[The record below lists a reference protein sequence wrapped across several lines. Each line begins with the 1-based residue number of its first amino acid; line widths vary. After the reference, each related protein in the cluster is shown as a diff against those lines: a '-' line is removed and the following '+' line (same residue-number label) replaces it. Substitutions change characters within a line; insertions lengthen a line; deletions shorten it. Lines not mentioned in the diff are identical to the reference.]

1 MACILKTAVGQ
12 VPFECKG
19 RGYRVIADPRA
30 GTHLQELQQNEDRT
44 ITFTDL
50 HYYPDYEINAIAYH
64 PTQNVIYG
72 IIQNQPYRLCRID
85 AEFNLD
91 ILQTLPLPTDLVFVS
106 GDISPDERFLVLS
119 GFGPTRGENIFALVD
134 VQNES
139 YSTEILPIRTNNPDE
154 PTVYCADIAFHPTSG
169 KLFGYDFR
177 NNRLVTLD
185 INNRI
190 IDNTTYP
197 VTNDDPGNVPSIF
210 FNDQGE
216 LYGIGNTTLDSQL
229 NRTYY
234 QFDLSNGQ
242 NIVLEELEIE
252 RNQDACSCPYR
263 IELLNEVRQR
273 NNAPCTE
280 LAFEMT
286 LINRTDIEQ
295 FDLTLIDT
303 FPEGVVIKDI
313 DPLPFSGTIESAVGS
328 NILSLSKIH
337 LPIGTFSFEIIFDI
351 QEDVEF
357 GTYMNQA
364 FLTGLRLED
373 FELES
378 VVSDDPVTTA
388 NDDATLFSI
397 NGLSDPC
404 EDQFFGI
411 GKGGQTTLH
420 AGIYGAKSYEWST
433 GENTTEITV
442 FNEGD
447 YQITITTE
455 CDQITAT
462 ATVELDEIGLNLG
475 DDQIIE
481 SGAVIVLE
489 PQYTSTSPINS
500 FSWSSSDQEALDCP
514 SCEKPSIQPSED
526 TDIELTI
533 DNMTGCEKTD
543 GFNLD
548 VTDVTFFEPNIFT
561 PNNDNR
567 NDFFFLQGNL
577 NYDLALFQ
585 IYDAWG
591 GMLYQKKNIVA
602 NREQDGWDGTTN
614 GHNCSPGVYL
624 WTAVVKFKNGQERVI
639 RGDITLIR

>member
-1 MACILKTAVGQ
+1 MAQ
-12 VPFECKG
+12 VPFECNG
-19 RGYRVIADPRA
+19 RGYRVLADPRG
-30 GTHLQELQQNEDRT
+30 GTHLQGIQQNESDNT
-44 ITFTDL
+44 ITFNEL
-50 HYYPDYEINAIAYH
+50 HFYPEYEINAIAYH

-72 IIQNQPYRLCRID
+72 IIQDLPYRLCRID
-85 AEFNLD
+85 ADFNLD
-91 ILQTLPLPTDLVFVS
+91 ILHTLPLPSDLAFVS

-134 VQNES
+134 VQNET
-139 YSTEILPIRTNNPDE
+139 YETEILPIRTSNPDE
-154 PTVYCADIAFHPTSG
+154 PTIYCADIAFHPTSG
-169 KLFGYDFR
+169 DLFGYDFR

-216 LYGIGNTTLDSQL
+216 LFGIGNTTLDSQL

-242 NIVLEELEIE
+242 NIILEELDIE

-295 FDLTLIDT
+295 FDLTLTDT
-303 FPEGVVIKDI
+303 FPKGVIIKGI
-313 DPLPFSGTIESAVGS
+313 DPLPFSGTIESGVGS
-328 NILSLSKIH
+328 NVLSLTNVY
-337 LPIGTFSFEIIFDI
+337 LPIGTFSFKIVLDI
-351 QEDVEF
+351 QEQVEF
-357 GTYMNQA
+357 GTFMNQA
-364 FLTGLRLED
+364 HLRGLRLED
-373 FELES
+373 FDLES

-388 NDDATLFSI
+388 SDDATLFTI
-397 NGLSDPC
+397 DGLTDPFK
-404 EDQFFGI
+404 DQFFGI
-411 GKGGQTTLH
+411 CKGGQATLH

-433 GENTTEITV
+433 GENTPEITV
-442 FNEGD
+442 YDEGS
-447 YQITITTE
+447 YQITISTE

-462 ATVELDEIGLNLG
+462 ATIELDEIILNVG

-481 SGAVIVLE
+481 NGAVFVLE
-489 PQYTSTSPINS
+489 PRYDSRSPIKA
-500 FSWSSSDQEALDCP
+500 FSWSSSDLEALNCP
-514 SCEKPSIQPSED
+514 TCENPSIQLSGD
-526 TDIELTI
+526 TELELTI
-533 DNMTGCEKTD
+533 DNITGCQKTD
-543 GFNLD
+543 GINLD
-548 VTDVTFFEPNIFT
+548 VTDVTIFDSNVFSPNS
-561 PNNDNR
+561 DNR

-577 NYDLALFQ
+577 DYDIALFQ

-614 GHNCSPGVYL
+614 GYKCLPGVYI

-639 RGDITLIR
+639 RGDITLLR